1 MSRFKLVPDLR
12 KLNLSGIIDSLPERN
27 QEAVTNQMTYL
38 EFLSLLAQDEV
49 LVREQRSYEKRLK
62 KI

>member
-1 MSRFKLVPDLR
+1 MTISMENPSLIQDLR

-38 EFLSLLAQDEV
+38 EFLSLLAQDE
-49 LVREQRSYEKRLK
+49 RCEAWIGEADAE
-62 KI
+62 